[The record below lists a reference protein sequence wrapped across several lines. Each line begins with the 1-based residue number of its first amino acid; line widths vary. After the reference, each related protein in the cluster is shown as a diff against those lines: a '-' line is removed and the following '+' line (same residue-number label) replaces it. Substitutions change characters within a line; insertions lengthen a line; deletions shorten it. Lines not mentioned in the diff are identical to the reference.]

1 MLPPLLLTF
10 EDIYPHVR
18 IPYTKY
24 FELCSYKNWS
34 LHNYV
39 SLIIDNYKFSDK
51 DTAHSFFFL
60 TLQNIINGDG
70 DVGDN
75 DGDDATGGDDDD
87 DVIGGDDDDD
97 ANGDDNFADNNVL
110 FLLIA
115 SFHKP
120 FTFFISA
127 YKKQNQMRNISQ

>member
-1 MLPPLLLTF
+1 M
-10 EDIYPHVR
+10 IV
-18 IPYTKY
+18 I
-24 FELCSYKNWS
+24 
-34 LHNYV
+34 
-39 SLIIDNYKFSDK
+39 IIDD
-51 DTAHSFFFL
+51 
-60 TLQNIINGDG
+60 GDG

-75 DGDDATGGDDDD
+75 YGDDATGGDDD
-87 DVIGGDDDDD
+87 
-97 ANGDDNFADNNVL
+97 ANGDDDFADNNVL